1 MIGAV
6 LGALLV
12 NKPMQFYGRKS
23 ALIGHYLIF
32 ITGFLITGFTYFAK
46 HKALLYVGRFLMGFA
61 AGCTTPASQIYVI
74 LKKLFEIWTSK
85 SYLHLQVSECASP
98 SIRGRLGSL
107 TASSLALGV
116 LVCYTIGAFVEWN
129 VLSWV
134 FGCLPIVFL
143 LMTVFMPE
151 SPAWLL
157 ANGREQEARQSLQ
170 RLRGK

>member
-1 MIGAV
+1 MDLYALFSFAFITVYFTLTFFKLLKASFPMIGAV

-74 LKKLFEIWTSK
+74 FKEI
-85 SYLHLQVSECASP
+85 
-98 SIRGRLGSL
+98 I
-107 TASSLALGV
+107 
-116 LVCYTIGAFVEWN
+116 
-129 VLSWV
+129 
-134 FGCLPIVFL
+134 
-143 LMTVFMPE
+143 
-151 SPAWLL
+151 
-157 ANGREQEARQSLQ
+157 
-170 RLRGK
+170 